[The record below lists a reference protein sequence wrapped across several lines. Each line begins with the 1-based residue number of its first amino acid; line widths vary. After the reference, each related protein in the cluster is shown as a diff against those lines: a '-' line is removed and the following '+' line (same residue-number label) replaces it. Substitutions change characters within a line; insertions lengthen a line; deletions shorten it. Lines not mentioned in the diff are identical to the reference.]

1 MLVNRYYT
9 TLFTILVFSFSCP
22 LVGQNKEKINDC
34 LTTIQANKQDTSLI
48 IAYNELATEFLG
60 NADEKAKE
68 YAFYGHKLSKQL
80 KKQYLASWSLN
91 LLGMAYDYLGQADST
106 LFYYQESIKIK
117 QQLNDIDGLG
127 AVTMNIGVMYYYQ
140 NNIQNAVKYYN
151 KSMEYYQQSG
161 NQNKI
166 AGILNNLA
174 IIYREEGKYNEA
186 LAAFKK
192 SYDLKLQNKDTTGMA
207 NALGNIGI
215 VYRDLGQYQ
224 RAKEYYL
231 NSLKLDSLKSNQYNL
246 VSSYISI
253 AELHYTE
260 KKYSETK
267 IYLQKAIELANK
279 IKALHYLDDAYS
291 LYTKY
296 DSLIGDYK
304 SAFEHQKLFNIYKN
318 ELLKEDRLKQM
329 DKLET
334 VFSVKEKEQQIK
346 LLNATSEINELK
358 IQKRDKQLVLFIAI
372 SILLV
377 VLLGLS
383 IFAYRKIRKNKKE
396 LQVKNEIIN
405 EALIEKE
412 ALLKEI
418 HHRVKNNL
426 QVISSLLNLQSR
438 YVKDAG
444 ALDALKESKERI
456 NAISLLHKEIY
467 QNEVLKLINAKDY
480 FVNLITNLQN
490 TFDPKKNVMLET
502 HIENVDLD
510 IDTLIPLG
518 LIVNELYTNCYKYGV
533 SNQNP
538 CITFIL
544 TQQEKQISLIV
555 KDNGN
560 GFPETLDM
568 ETTNSLGFKLVSL
581 FTKKLLG
588 TAVYTNNNGSST
600 TINFNIK

>member
-1 MLVNRYYT
+1 
-9 TLFTILVFSFSCP
+9 VFSFSCA
-22 LVGQNKEKINDC
+22 LVGQNKEKINTC

-60 NADEKAKE
+60 SSDEKAKE
-68 YAFYGHKLSKQL
+68 YAFYGYKLSKQL

-91 LLGMAYDYLGQADST
+91 LIGMAYDYLGQADST

-140 NNIQNAVKYYN
+140 NNIPNAIRYYN
-151 KSMEYYQQSG
+151 KSMEYYQQAN

-207 NALGNIGI
+207 NALGNIGV

-224 RAKEYYL
+224 KAKEYYL

-267 IYLQKAIELANK
+267 TYLQKAIELANK

-304 SAFEHQKLFNIYKN
+304 SAFEHQKLFYIYKN

-372 SILLV
+372 SVLLV

-467 QNEVLKLINAKDY
+467 QNEVLKLINAKEY

-490 TFDPKKNVMLET
+490 TFDPKKNVLLET
-502 HIENVDLD
+502 QVEDVYLD

-533 SNQNP
+533 SNQDP

-544 TQQEKQISLIV
+544 TQNEKQISLIV

-560 GFPETLDM
+560 GFQETLDM

-588 TAVYTNNNGSST
+588 TVVYTNNNGSNT